1 MGMTSAAEFRQA
13 ARVAKHNDGLEALA
27 RLGFIGFGL
36 THLVLAWIAVQLA
49 FGRAPADGDQ
59 LGAFQLLRHAPLGVL
74 LLALVAIGLAAT
86 AVWQALEAA
95 VGHTDVRGATRVGE
109 RLASVGRTLAYGFFA
124 VSALKLLFRPTTG
137 GAGEKQAAAGSLLDA
152 PGGPW
157 LVGLIGIG
165 VVVTGGGLVWY
176 GATRH
181 FERHLKTG
189 QMTEPTRHTV
199 GLLGVIGYV
208 AKGVAYAIAGVLVV
222 TAAVHYDPSAARGLD
237 ASLRALT
244 QSTWGV
250 WLLFAMAAG
259 IAAYG
264 LFAIAQARYRRV

>member
-1 MGMTSAAEFRQA
+1 MTSAAELRQA

-49 FGRAPADGDQ
+49 FGRAPAEGDQ
-59 LGAFQLLRHAPLGVL
+59 LGAFQLLRQAPLGVL
-74 LLALVAIGLAAT
+74 LLALVAIGLAAA

-109 RLASVGRTLAYGFFA
+109 RLASAGRTLAYGFFA
-124 VSALKLLFRPTTG
+124 VSALKLLFRPATS
-137 GAGEKQAAAGSLLDA
+137 GAGDKQAAAGSLLAA

-157 LVGLIGIG
+157 LVGLIGVG
-165 VVVTGGGLVWY
+165 VVVAGGGLVWY

-189 QMTEPTRHTV
+189 QMTEPARHTV
-199 GLLGVIGYV
+199 GLLAVIGYL

-222 TAAVHYDPSAARGLD
+222 IAAVRYDPSAARGLD
-237 ASLRALT
+237 ASLRTLT

-264 LFAIAQARYRRV
+264 LFAIAQARYRKV